1 MESDSFIAFLLTWR
15 PDVSWTWGRLGRP
28 WMRLPPSAR
37 APDQIA
43 SAQSRRSNCCPLT
56 VHPVRSRLKECEGE
70 DEPNKILLENYFT
83 SSQLTHQLMAPATGT
98 GDKTQQSES
107 KTRRSLRSSS
117 CRESST
123 WVALR
128 CGFAQRFAGECPGGG
143 VRGEKPQNY
152 FVTGIEARDLYFL

>member
-98 GDKTQQSES
+98 VDKTQQSES

-123 WVALR
+123 WVVLR
-128 CGFAQRFAGECPGGG
+128 CGFAQRFAGECPGGKVG
-143 VRGEKPQNY
+143 
-152 FVTGIEARDLYFL
+152 